1 MVSCWEKVQKM
12 LNTQCQLA
20 ENNNKK
26 VMSLSQ
32 TSIFYKV
39 YAIGWSPHV
48 SFLRVKKWVSLLVN
62 PLAPA
67 NCRYYLTWQR
77 SALYLL
83 T

>member
-12 LNTQCQLA
+12 LNTQLA

-48 SFLRVKKWVSLLVN
+48 SFLRVKKWISLNLLSTPWPQPTVN
-62 PLAPA
+62 TISHG
-67 NCRYYLTWQR
+67 RGQHFTYE
-77 SALYLL
+77 
-83 T
+83 

>member
-48 SFLRVKKWVSLLVN
+48 SFLRVKK
-62 PLAPA
+62 
-67 NCRYYLTWQR
+67 
-77 SALYLL
+77 
-83 T
+83 